1 METAAMK
8 VRMAYK
14 MVPKRSSSEIKE
26 EHFKWNPDVV
36 PQKVKVE
43 KNPLFYSSEVNQA
56 MLLMFFLYYYRFK
69 QDESKSENTFYK
81 KVQRIFLFVILYHCT
96 ALFLFHPLKV
106 FGVSRIEDFQLKAC
120 MTTGDLLIQRKE
132 NVSQRRTKNGR
143 KSCKW
148 LQHVS
153 LLYDLHHLLPGI
165 TAH

>member
-96 ALFLFHPLKV
+96 VSFSPLKS
-106 FGVSRIEDFQLKAC
+106 FWSFQ
-120 MTTGDLLIQRKE
+120 D
-132 NVSQRRTKNGR
+132 
-143 KSCKW
+143 
-148 LQHVS
+148 
-153 LLYDLHHLLPGI
+153 
-165 TAH
+165 

>member
-56 MLLMFFLYYYRFK
+56 MLLMCFFYIIIASNRMNRNQKTHFTRKFREYFCLSF
-69 QDESKSENTFYK
+69 F
-81 KVQRIFLFVILYHCT
+81 IT
-96 ALFLFHPLKV
+96 ALFLFLPLKV